1 MNAIKINIR
10 VIRLRYLVLLGLAGI
25 MSACASTHVAV
36 PDTGQA
42 ESMIKQAR
50 QAGAHQYARLTLHNA
65 ELKVKQAKAAIKQ
78 KNNKKATRLTEEA
91 SVDAKL
97 AMVTARSK
105 KAQDAV
111 KQLHETIQALQQ
123 EIQQNQQ
130 K

>member
-1 MNAIKINIR
+1 MKKVKFKNNFVR
-10 VIRLRYLVLLGLAGI
+10 SLVLLGLAGM

-42 ESMIKQAR
+42 ESMVKQAQ
-50 QAGAHQYARLTLHNA
+50 QAGANQYAKLTLHNA
-65 ELKVKQAKAAIKQ
+65 EQKIKQAKSAINQ
-78 KNNKKATRLTEEA
+78 KNNQKATRLTEEA

-97 AMVTARSK
+97 ATVTARSK

-111 KQLHETIQALQQ
+111 KQLHKTIQALQQ

>member
-1 MNAIKINIR
+1 MKTVKLKSKFVRCLI
-10 VIRLRYLVLLGLAGI
+10 LLGLAGM

-42 ESMIKQAR
+42 ESMVKQAQ
-50 QAGAHQYARLTLHNA
+50 QAGAHQYAKVPLNNA
-65 ELKVKQAKAAIKQ
+65 EQKIKQAKAAINQ
-78 KNNKKATRLTEEA
+78 KDNQKATRLTEEA

-97 AMVTARSK
+97 AMVTSRSK
-105 KAQDAV
+105 KARDAV
-111 KQLHETIQALQQ
+111 KQLHKTIQALQQ